1 MPRTFKERNIPCTIC
16 GRKFT
21 NRAGLTNHQRVHR
34 KPSLKKDDPNQLAE
48 QSLTRRA
55 ASVLSFGE
63 HDDAGMQAL
72 PPAEDG
78 PRPFPQPRI
87 GETVTYH
94 PFINGK
100 LDLLFLIQ
108 F

>member
-21 NRAGLTNHQRVHR
+21 NRAGLTNHGRVHR
-34 KPSLKKDDPNQLAE
+34 KPSLKKDNPNQLAE
-48 QSLTRRA
+48 QSLRA
-55 ASVLSFGE
+55 ASVHSFGE
-63 HDDAGMQAL
+63 HDDARIQAL
-72 PPAEDG
+72 PLAEDG